1 MMLLMFMLMMML
13 RNPTIMMIEMFSLCD
28 VQEGIDALDNADV
41 FLGDGIE
48 DSHDGDDRN
57 VDDAAQDGD
66 DDNDD
71 AGDPWQQYMAAQMAV
86 GGGYSPHM
94 YSHRW
99 AIASILTTITNINL
113 FMFFNRIIDTNKHFH
128 CHCHQQHSSS

>member
-1 MMLLMFMLMMML
+1 MYKVDAFRFALK
-13 RNPTIMMIEMFSLCD
+13 LCVHTFTFD
-28 VQEGIDALDNADV
+28 D
-41 FLGDGIE
+41 
-48 DSHDGDDRN
+48 HDDD
-57 VDDAAQDGD
+57 D
-66 DDNDD
+66 DDNDDEHYPIQTHKNPYMGFCAYGILGAPPRDGDDHNND